1 MNNIDYVSLR
11 TVQNNE
17 RNGMGLTNLPEQFYT
32 DVFAYINILKEN
44 NEKNPSM
51 ISIRDYENT
60 RKIVEEIIR
69 IRLKKIVLSALQ
81 FSALPK
87 NILSE
92 EKELYETIKK
102 EIIGFESR
110 FFSEKKSTGAGQTK
124 EKQDNIPSANIGLTN
139 GFKKIKILKD
149 IPQYKGSDGK
159 IYGPYQPETSISIPV
174 VEAEFL
180 VSNKMAEIK

>member
-60 RKIVEEIIR
+60 RKIVEEII
-69 IRLKKIVLSALQ
+69 
-81 FSALPK
+81 F
-87 NILSE
+87 
-92 EKELYETIKK
+92 
-102 EIIGFESR
+102 
-110 FFSEKKSTGAGQTK
+110 
-124 EKQDNIPSANIGLTN
+124 
-139 GFKKIKILKD
+139 
-149 IPQYKGSDGK
+149 
-159 IYGPYQPETSISIPV
+159 
-174 VEAEFL
+174 
-180 VSNKMAEIK
+180 